1 MSIIR
6 DQAGNAIHT
15 ANPLPSRNY
24 GVART
29 ANPSTLANNAVGDF
43 TLTTVGALVNK
54 PYSIPDMDWQFACAA
69 PVITAVDTAA
79 KAAGAAGVRNYV
91 TNVQFINTGATATE
105 VVVKDGASTVIWRG
119 FAPAN
124 MTSMYDCH
132 FLTPLKGTAA
142 TALNFGVVT
151 AGANVYFNLQGY
163 QAP

>member
-1 MSIIR
+1 MTIIKTQ
-6 DQAGNAIHT
+6 DGNPVSAS
-15 ANPLPSRNY
+15 NQLPSRIY

-29 ANPSTLANNAVGDF
+29 SNVGTQSNGSVSDL
-43 TLTTVGALVNK
+43 TLTSVGNLVNK
-54 PYSIPDMDWQFACAA
+54 PYSIPELDWQFACAA
-69 PVITAVDTAA
+69 PVTTAVDTAA
-79 KAAGAAGVRNYV
+79 KAAGAAGIRNYV

-105 VVVKDGASTVIWRG
+105 VTVKDGSTVVWRG

-142 TALNFGVVT
+142 TAMNFGVVT
-151 AGANVYFNLQGY
+151 AGGNVYFNLQGY